1 MKIENVIFDFGGV
14 LVDWNPRYL
23 YNSLFED
30 KNEME
35 FFLENICNDNWNLQ
49 QDAGRTFSEGVAI
62 LVEKYPEYQK
72 MIEAYS
78 EKWSVMLKSDIPENV
93 KLIPLLKSN
102 YNLFGLTNWS
112 AEKFP
117 IALKR
122 FSFFQEFDGI
132 VVSGEEKMKKPDDE
146 IFLLLLERY
155 NLKANNSLFI
165 DDNLANINTAKRLG
179 FQTIFLEKNT
189 NLKEEL
195 IQLGIGFV
203 K

>member
-35 FFLENICNDNWNLQ
+35 FFLENICSDNWNLQ
-49 QDAGRTFSEGVAI
+49 QDAGRTFSEGVTI

-122 FSFFQEFDGI
+122 YSFFQEFEGI

-155 NLKANNSLFI
+155 NLKAENSLFI
-165 DDNLANINTAKRLG
+165 DDNFANINAAKRLG
-179 FQTIFLEKNT
+179 FQTIFLEKTT
-189 NLKEEL
+189 NLQLEL
-195 IQLGIGFV
+195 KNRGLL
-203 K
+203 